1 MTSLWKPS
9 IGTLQLNINVVQ
21 TFWLLQPIAFLMFP
35 PSSPSSLLK
44 LPVCNFHIRHTNQF
58 VPQTFG
64 KRLVFSFS
72 RDVYYSQEKLET
84 INMQIFLGTTNC
96 TIGNV
101 KVENYVREKQSHSQ
115 FYFSRAIPS
124 VTATKTSPYRRFNV
138 LIKMCINEH
147 PCHCHV
153 HWYHQ
158 FLDTGRPSLI
168 FYLPNHSFIKLKC
181 SLNKSIRHWLNVI
194 GNNLPHYV
202 VFDDITS
209 AVVTKIK

>member
-1 MTSLWKPS
+1 MKRLYST
-9 IGTLQLNINVVQ
+9 IGTLQLNIHVVQ

-44 LPVCNFHIRHTNQF
+44 LPICDFHIRHTNLF

-72 RDVYYSQEKLET
+72 RDVYYSQEKLGT

-96 TIGNV
+96 TMRKV

-124 VTATKTSPYRRFNV
+124 VTATKTSPYRRFSV

-147 PCHCHV
+147 PCHSHV
-153 HWYHQ
+153 HFCHQ
-158 FLDTGRPSLI
+158 SLDTGRPSLI
-168 FYLPNHSFIKLKC
+168 FSPPSHSFVKLKC
-181 SLNKSIRHWLNVI
+181 SLNKSIRH
-194 GNNLPHYV
+194 
-202 VFDDITS
+202 
-209 AVVTKIK
+209 